1 MNRITG
7 ALTFRR
13 QAYTEVEHDAGFTN
27 VAWLLVVVANFL
39 GQLGANAV
47 NGVSDP
53 IQWAWNTIIGTV
65 FAVGAFVVVVAIV
78 NGVGRQAFKAEVTY
92 EELVRT
98 LGLASVWSAVG
109 VLGIL
114 AAISSSFSWVVGLA
128 RLAAFVLGLAASLVA
143 AKEALDLEWLKVI
156 ITVIVAWVVG
166 ALVLALA
173 GVFLALF
180 GFGGRALEGIL
191 G

>member
-1 MNRITG
+1 
-7 ALTFRR
+7 
-13 QAYTEVEHDAGFTN
+13 
-27 VAWLLVVVANFL
+27 
-39 GQLGANAV
+39 
-47 NGVSDP
+47 
-53 IQWAWNTIIGTV
+53 
-65 FAVGAFVVVVAIV
+65 
-78 NGVGRQAFKAEVTY
+78 
-92 EELVRT
+92 
-98 LGLASVWSAVG
+98 VG